1 MASGPQAGPLT
12 GVHGAPGEPADSPLP
27 DDALGRAGAPAS
39 WDPGRHRFRLT
50 PRHLA
55 VLGQL
60 IHPGMVENEL
70 QPDLAALAAAG
81 IVDDGL
87 VVPAA
92 AELVRAWAAP
102 DLLVHV
108 ETNAPTGILS
118 HGVAIRGRIAWT
130 VEAWP
135 GSDIVEHAP
144 LEPALLV
151 PAMARMVDLRLPPV
165 AVSGGEAVR
174 CVVSVPMAFVD
185 RAFTAVDAVGVADR
199 SEAITIIRE
208 VGRRYQP
215 PIREADI
222 TQLAVV
228 LSGYKLSWRVTVSWD
243 GGPVAPPAAPGD
255 VQLRSLVVIDAG
267 PAGFWR
273 RETPAEPL
281 RAEDIDSQMAVRLV
295 PVSAKEVWAGLVELL
310 PESAGVV

>member
-1 MASGPQAGPLT
+1 MAA
-12 GVHGAPGEPADSPLP
+12 
-27 DDALGRAGAPAS
+27 
-39 WDPGRHRFRLT
+39 
-50 PRHLA
+50 
-55 VLGQL
+55 LGQL
-60 IHPGMVENEL
+60 IHPGTVENEL
-70 QPDLAALAAAG
+70 RPDLVALTTAG
-81 IVDDGL
+81 IVDDGDVTL
-87 VVPAA
+87 AA
-92 AELVRAWAAP
+92 VEMVRAWAVP

-151 PAMARMVDLRLPPV
+151 PAIARMVDLRLPPV
-165 AVSGGEAVR
+165 AASGGVAAR
-174 CVVSVPMAFVD
+174 SPASVPMAFVD

-199 SEAITIIRE
+199 SEAIAIIRAA
-208 VGRRYQP
+208 GRRHQP

-222 TQLAVV
+222 TQLAAV

-243 GGPVAPPAAPGD
+243 GGPAGQRAAPGD

-273 RETPAEPL
+273 REAPAEPL
-281 RAEDIDSQMAVRLV
+281 CAEDIDSQTVVRLV

-310 PESAGVV
+310 PALSGEPESGRPSDRGHHL